1 MAQVWQNLLD
11 NAWKYTA
18 RTAEPKVRVDSFAHD
33 GCAISPYYD
42 SLVAKLMAHGRDR
55 KEAIARMRRCLDVMV
70 VDGIKTN
77 IPLHQELC
85 QDAAFLLGGTDIH
98 YLEKKLRV

>member
-1 MAQVWQNLLD
+1 M
-11 NAWKYTA
+11 
-18 RTAEPKVRVDSFAHD
+18 R
-33 GCAISPYYD
+33 
-42 SLVAKLMAHGRDR
+42 
-55 KEAIARMRRCLDVMV
+55 IALTEMV

-85 QDAAFLLGGTDIH
+85 QDAAFLHGGTDIH